1 MQTRVSQSGGEFKK
15 LGAIISKEAKWGDF
29 KILGDFETYTRYS
42 WVADE
47 MITKN

>member
-1 MQTRVSQSGGEFKK
+1 MGASFTSW
-15 LGAIISKEAKWGDF
+15 GAIISKKAKWGDF
-29 KILGDFETYTRYS
+29 KIFGDFETYTRYS